1 MNDGSAMKTLRDCHP
16 TDLAKSVESLLS
28 KEIGKLDPMEFLD
41 LLSLSDLEDRPVKLD
56 EMLEGFVPLAKT
68 HVGAV
73 EAGEHWNAFLDQ
85 YTDIAHPLVPIGFR
99 KILRRETEVRV
110 GADRLRC
117 VNMLEYWSMT
127 EPSAF
132 TLRSVESK
140 PAGPT
145 DGGNSLNASSG
156 GNQTVDHAD
165 PKVRAGYLQDLCLER
180 IQSSAA
186 KGLADAILAAGLKKR
201 AEQEYPDVAMTE
213 VQQAIRTLR
222 ERGLIRLES
231 GRWKTSNW

>member
-1 MNDGSAMKTLRDCHP
+1 MNDGSTMKTLRDCHP
-16 TDLAKSVESLLS
+16 TDLAKSVENLLA
-28 KEIGKLDPMEFLD
+28 KEISKLDPMEFLD
-41 LLSLSDLEDRPVKLD
+41 LLSLSDLEDRPAKLD
-56 EMLEGFVPLAKT
+56 EMLEGFVPLAKA

-73 EAGEHWNAFLDQ
+73 DAGESWNAFLDQ
-85 YTDIAHPLVPIGFR
+85 YTDISHPLVPIGFR
-99 KILRRETEVRV
+99 KILRRETEVRI
-110 GADRLRC
+110 GKDRLRC

-132 TLRSVESK
+132 TLRSVASAAVA
-140 PAGPT
+140 AGDDST
-145 DGGNSLNASSG
+145 TVEDSSG
-156 GNQTVDHAD
+156 KPDLDHSD

-201 AEQEYPDVAMTE
+201 AEQEYPDVSMTE

>member
-1 MNDGSAMKTLRDCHP
+1 M
-16 TDLAKSVESLLS
+16 EELLS
-28 KEIGKLDPMEFLD
+28 KEIGTLDPMEFLD
-41 LLSLSDLEDRPVKLD
+41 LLSLSDLEDRPAKLD
-56 EMLEGFVPLAKT
+56 EMLEGFVPLAKA

-73 EAGEHWNAFLDQ
+73 DAGDNWNAFLDQ

-110 GADRLRC
+110 GKDRLRC

-132 TLRSVESK
+132 TLRSVASANVK
-140 PAGPT
+140 PGAEDVGLQ
-145 DGGNSLNASSG
+145 DQSG
-156 GNQTVDHAD
+156 SPTVDHSD

-186 KGLADAILAAGLKKR
+186 KGLADAILAAGIKKR
-201 AEQEYPDVAMTE
+201 AEQEYPDVSMTE